1 MSSESARQHDLEFGG
16 SHVHSDFDGTINF
29 RLADAIPVITISYT
43 FGDTTARQF
52 RYLMGAT
59 LGPQEYHFHQR
70 YQYLVV
76 DLRPV
81 TAWKEGAA
89 QFMAEVR
96 DALQRV
102 GGELH
107 VVTYDA
113 SKLAGDFA
121 VHETV
126 DEALDAIKETRQRA
140 RAR

>member
-1 MSSESARQHDLEFGG
+1 MSESGRQHGLEFGG
-16 SHVHSDFDGTINF
+16 SHFSSDFDGTINF
-29 RLADAIPVITISYT
+29 RLVDAIPVITLSYT
-43 FGDTTARQF
+43 FSDTTARQF

-70 YQYLVV
+70 YQYLVA
-76 DLRPV
+76 DLRAV

-89 QFMAEVR
+89 AFMGEVR
-96 DALQRV
+96 DAMRSV
-102 GGELH
+102 GGELR

-113 SKLAGDFA
+113 SMLPGEFA

-126 DEALDAIKETRQRA
+126 DEALEAIKESRQKA